1 MSTATAVNK
10 PATRTYA
17 TGHPIWCA
25 GCGHFGVQGAIKHAL
40 ATAGIEPHET
50 LVLAG
55 IGCSGTVQNNI
66 GAYGYHS
73 MHGRVLPTA
82 IGAALANPDITV
94 IAAGGDGDGYAIG
107 GGHLLH
113 GLKRNANLLYII
125 MNNGVYGLTKGQDSP
140 TKEVSLTAPE
150 EDPFDAMLFGLSIRS
165 TSFLARAITTRS
177 EQLNE
182 LMVQGLHHAR
192 AGKGMAFIEVLSP
205 CVTYNDTYP
214 EWMNKVHD
222 VDTDPDYCNSHR
234 GQAFAHLHELVEQS
248 RIPVGLIYSGK
259 HASLQSALVGEISP
273 FHALDAEFSAQTGQH
288 LDKVLSA
295 YSV

>member
-1 MSTATAVNK
+1 MTQ
-10 PATRTYA
+10 TYP
-17 TGHPIWCA
+17 TGQPIWCA

-82 IGAALANPDITV
+82 IGASLANPDITV

-140 TKEVSLTAPE
+140 TKEVLLTAPE
-150 EDPFDAMLFGLSIRS
+150 EDPFDAMLFGLSIQT

-177 EQLNE
+177 EQLND
-182 LMVQGLHHAR
+182 LMVKGLRHAR

-205 CVTYNDTYP
+205 CVTYHDTYP
-214 EWMNKVHD
+214 QWMNRVHD
-222 VDTDPDYCNSHR
+222 LDTDDQYNNSHR
-234 GQAFAHLHELVEQS
+234 GKAFATLFDLVQQN
-248 RIPVGLIYSGK
+248 RMPVGLIYNGD
-259 HASLQSALVGEISP
+259 HASLQSALVKDIPP
-273 FHALDAEFSAQTGQH
+273 FHALEAQYAERVSSH
-288 LDKVLSA
+288 MNSVLSGYA
-295 YSV
+295 V